1 MGYRLD
7 NKDVDLTGKRLT
19 KIDSG
24 ASGYIY
30 RYKNSAL
37 KMFKPGREIPLD
49 EETARFLTTISTNRI
64 LLPRNLLFYNNAF
77 RGYTYKLVSKKG
89 IGKRMIQLP
98 KDELLGNITI
108 IEKDIEV
115 LSSKSVL
122 LDGIEPS
129 KSIFNGNLYLIDPN
143 KYSVLDLIE
152 TEELERLNKFQ
163 FHLLLTSILTSEL
176 RKNNIESYLERKF
189 KDLMDSK
196 DSEEDSS
203 SFIQELISGND
214 SVKQFIKKI

>member
-77 RGYTYKLVSKKG
+77 NRDRIQAFQIWKVS
-89 IGKRMIQLP
+89 GKVYIDFQL
-98 KDELLGNITI
+98 NI
-108 IEKDIEV
+108 
-115 LSSKSVL
+115 
-122 LDGIEPS
+122 
-129 KSIFNGNLYLIDPN
+129 
-143 KYSVLDLIE
+143 
-152 TEELERLNKFQ
+152 
-163 FHLLLTSILTSEL
+163 
-176 RKNNIESYLERKF
+176 
-189 KDLMDSK
+189 
-196 DSEEDSS
+196 
-203 SFIQELISGND
+203 
-214 SVKQFIKKI
+214 